1 MSDDQISF
9 GVETSKIL
17 EIISKQIYQSPLAL
31 LRENTQ
37 NAFDAILM
45 RQALNEPGYVPEISI
60 DIQPLKLTVTDNGVG
75 MSRAVIENNFWKAG
89 SSGKNTPEARAAGV
103 VGTFGIGALANF
115 GIASA
120 MEVETQSIETK
131 ERIKTFANRD
141 ELDINQKC
149 INVETL
155 PSNDVF
161 GTSVRASIMPEF
173 RLDVAQAKQYI
184 ENFVRLLELPVRVN
198 GEVISQQNIDE
209 VAPRPKA
216 AWEDKGR
223 RKLGAILESDLELI
237 ISSNAEVWISLNKI
251 QWNGSP
257 IAGSVILRSNGGSLS
272 TCRSGF
278 GLAPASIASHFSFG
292 GIVNLSNLQ
301 PTAGREALTTDSLN
315 FIQGLVAPIEQYVC
329 EKLSKLSQ
337 ADSSQSF
344 MNWVIAHSRY
354 ELCAKLKMNIEPGK
368 NKLLGE
374 IEQES
379 KVKALNTYLG
389 NDPQTISTFASEE
402 SPLLIFATTN
412 PRQRCEK
419 MYLEKYCDTN
429 PIPNSPQILK
439 TRSPDELSY
448 AEGSLKFRLES
459 ILDEDYFLKS
469 NVQFGEIS
477 HNLPMLVTND
487 GASTSV
493 TLNAEAPVI
502 QMILNLYSREYSA
515 FGSFVKDFVRNSLF
529 DKIAPF
535 VPSSTRQGAEAFL
548 KAIKRKR
555 ELFEIGESE
564 TDEFASVWDDYS
576 TGKIT
581 MSQALDRVSTAPK
594 KSVQTVRQSS
604 SAKVADTVPDV
615 VQNEQAIEES
625 GAAGNLAESTAASSI
640 SRLDVSSDAKLLTI
654 DSGDKPLRGYHTF
667 LSLTDKAR
675 GEFGEFFLQPHK
687 SSCVW
692 GGQRVLFIFMHHS
705 EKYGLYYDI
714 QTKSPISV
722 ASGGGGIITA
732 TIMLKNKVFIPI
744 PDVIMDDFI
753 PSADG
758 KKTFN
763 IRYDLLR
770 AEIN

>member
-1 MSDDQISF
+1 MADDQIAF
-9 GVETSKIL
+9 GVETDKIL

-37 NAFDAILM
+37 NAFDAVLM
-45 RQALNEPGYVPEISI
+45 RQALGEPDYIPEISI
-60 DIQPLKLTVTDNGVG
+60 EIQPLSLTVIDNGIG
-75 MSRAVIENNFWKAG
+75 MSREVIENNFWKAG

-120 MEVETQSIETK
+120 MEVETESVETK
-131 ERIKTFANRD
+131 ERIKTYANRKD
-141 ELDINQKC
+141 LDINQKC
-149 INVETL
+149 INVLSL
-155 PSNDVF
+155 PSTNLC
-161 GTSVRASIMPEF
+161 GTTIRASIMPQF

-184 ENFVRLLELPVRVN
+184 EGFVRLLKLPVRVN
-198 GEVISQQNIDE
+198 NEVISQRNIDE
-209 VAPRPKA
+209 TIPKPKA
-216 AWEDKGR
+216 AWQEKGR
-223 RKLGAILESDLELI
+223 RKLSAILEADLELI
-237 ISSNAEVWISLNKI
+237 ISANAEVWISITDILWSGA
-251 QWNGSP
+251 QVVG
-257 IAGSVILRSNGGSLS
+257 GVVLRSTGGSLS
-272 TCRSGF
+272 TFRSGF
-278 GLAPASIASHFSFG
+278 GLAPASISSHFSFG
-292 GIVNLSNLQ
+292 GVVNLSNLQ

-315 FIQGLVAPIEQYVC
+315 FIQALVRPIEQYVF
-329 EKLSKLSQ
+329 ERLSKLPE
-337 ADSSQSF
+337 ADSSLPF
-344 MNWVIAHSRY
+344 MNWVVANNKY

-368 NKLLGE
+368 KKLLE
-374 IEQES
+374 DIQKES
-379 KVKALNTYLG
+379 AVKAFNTYLG

-419 MYLEKYCDTN
+419 VYLQTYCKTN

-439 TRSPDELSY
+439 TRARDDLSY

-469 NVQFGEIS
+469 TVQFGEIS
-477 HNLPMLVTND
+477 HNLPILVVND
-487 GASTSV
+487 GGSITV
-493 TLNAEAPVI
+493 TLNADAPAI
-502 QMILNLYSREYSA
+502 QMILKLYSREYSA

-529 DKIAPF
+529 DKISQF

-548 KAIKRKR
+548 KAIQKKR
-555 ELFEIGESE
+555 ELFEIGDSE
-564 TDEFASVWDDYS
+564 TDEFTSVWGDYS

-581 MSQALDRVSTAPK
+581 MSQALDRVSAAPK

-604 SAKVADTVPDV
+604 SARVADTVPDV
-615 VQNEQAIEES
+615 IQNEQAIAES
-625 GAAGNLAESTAASSI
+625 GAASVLAVSTPAASI
-640 SRLDVSSDAKLLTI
+640 SRLDVSSDAKLLTM

-675 GEFGEFFLQPHK
+675 GEYGEFFLQPHK
-687 SSCVW
+687 TSCVW
-692 GGQRVLFIFMHHS
+692 GGQRVLFILMHHS

-714 QTKSPISV
+714 QTKFPIGA
-722 ASGGGGIITA
+722 ASGGGGIVTA

-744 PDVIMDDFI
+744 PDMIMHDFI
-753 PSADG
+753 PSTEG